1 MSQQSS
7 PAAGSEGAPI
17 EGVYSIN
24 RVTYFNDETHYAVV
38 HLVPADGAGS
48 VGFAAVGIFPAEP
61 RTGECYRIEGIW
73 RRDPRH
79 GLQVKASSIVRE
91 TPRSIAA
98 IERYLAG
105 ASIKGLGPHYAR
117 ALVAHFGADTF
128 RILQEGGER
137 LEEVP
142 GIGPVRAGEIRESW
156 AEHEGIHDLMVNLQG
171 VAGLTPAQAQRIYRE
186 YGRESWA
193 VVSRQPYRLADEVR
207 GFGFKTCDRIAQ
219 ALGIP
224 HDAPQRL
231 RAGVIHLLTEDLSE
245 GHLWSSEADLVSRGS
260 ELLEVPAEEVA
271 PQIGA
276 LLEAQRLTRVDLPGV
291 DGGAFYLPEVARI
304 EQRIAERLAW
314 LLATPPHSE
323 LGIPEEEARSM
334 VQRLGHPSLTDEQR
348 DAVAGVL
355 RGARVT
361 VLTGGPGTGKTT
373 TVRSLLACLEEMGVT
388 YALCATTGR
397 ASKQLSESTE
407 RPAATVHR
415 HLALGIGR
423 NAIEP
428 IRQTVLII
436 DESSMIDLW
445 LLDEIVARMTRR
457 TRLVLVGDVD
467 QLPSVGPGAV
477 LQDIIAA
484 GEMERLPGVYVTR
497 LRHIF
502 RQEAGA
508 ASMIVVNCHRVRAG
522 QRPLRERQEEGIAP
536 DYFEMFRETPQ
547 EARELAVELASQRLP
562 AYLGVPPSEVQV
574 LAPMHG
580 GEAGIRALNV
590 ALQQALNPPAPGK
603 AEHALVGVGRSAEA
617 GRVLRVGDKVRQTRN
632 NYTKQVLNGDLGTIT
647 AIDNEHRSLTVR
659 YDEADGAE
667 PQYVSSRSVAYTF
680 EELDQIVQAWAMT
693 VHSAQGSQW
702 PAIVIV
708 MLRNHYIM
716 LERNILYT
724 ALSRAQRLAVL
735 VTQEQ
740 AVRIAVA
747 EDRSTRRRTGLVHR
761 LRTALDGPPPPP
773 QRFES
778 QRLFD

>member
-1 MSQQSS
+1 MAQHDI
-7 PAAGSEGAPI
+7 PAGGREGAPI
-17 EGVYSIN
+17 EGVYSVH
-24 RVTYFNDETHYAVV
+24 RVTYFNDDTHYGVA
-38 HLVPADGAGS
+38 HLVPADSPGA
-48 VGFAAVGIFPAEP
+48 VGFTAVGTFPAEP
-61 RTGECYRIEGIW
+61 RTGECYRIEGVW

-117 ALVAHFGADTF
+117 ALVEHFGADTF
-128 RILQEGGER
+128 RLLQEGGQR

-142 GIGPVRAGEIRESW
+142 GIGPVRAAEIRKSW

-193 VVSRQPYRLADEVR
+193 VVSRQTYRLADEVR

-219 ALGIP
+219 TLGIP

-231 RAGVIHLLTEDLSE
+231 RAGVIHLLKEDLAE
-245 GHLWSSEADLVSRGS
+245 GHLWSSETDLAARGR
-260 ELLEVPAEEVA
+260 ELLEVPPEALA
-271 PQIGA
+271 PQIAA
-276 LLEAQRLTRVDLPGV
+276 LLEAQRLTRANLPGA
-291 DGGAFYLPEVARI
+291 DGRALYLSEVART

-314 LLATPPHSE
+314 LLATPPFGD
-323 LGIPEEEARSM
+323 LGLPEQDARDM
-334 VQRLGHPSLTDEQR
+334 VLRLGHPSLTDEQR
-348 DAVAGVL
+348 DAVVGVL
-355 RGARVT
+355 RGARIT

-373 TVRSLLACLEEMGVT
+373 TVRSLLACLEEMGVS

-415 HLALGIGR
+415 HLGLGIGR
-423 NAIEP
+423 SEIEP

-457 TRLVLVGDVD
+457 THLMLVGDVD

-484 GEMERLPGVYVTR
+484 AEMERMPGVHVTR
-497 LRHIF
+497 LRRIF

-508 ASMIVVNCHRVRAG
+508 ASLIVVNCHRVRAG
-522 QRPLRERQEEGIAP
+522 RRPLREKGSEADEP
-536 DYFEMFRETPQ
+536 DYYEMFRETPQ
-547 EARELAVELASQRLP
+547 EARELAVELAARRLP
-562 AYLGVPPSEVQV
+562 SYLGVPPAEVQV

-580 GEAGIRALNV
+580 GEAGIRALNA
-590 ALQQALNPPAPGK
+590 ALQEALNPPAPDK
-603 AEHALVGVGRSAEA
+603 AEHALVGVGQSADA

-632 NYTKQVLNGDLGTIT
+632 NYTKQVLNGDLGAIT
-647 AIDNEHRSLTVR
+647 AIDNERRSLTVR
-659 YDEADGAE
+659 YDDAE
-667 PQYVSSRSVAYTF
+667 YTSFRSVAYTF
-680 EELDQIVQAWAMT
+680 EELDQIVPAWAMT

-747 EDRSTRRRTGLVHR
+747 EDRSTRRRTGLVSR
-761 LRTALDGPPPPP
+761 LRTSLDGPMPPAE
-773 QRFES
+773 RFES